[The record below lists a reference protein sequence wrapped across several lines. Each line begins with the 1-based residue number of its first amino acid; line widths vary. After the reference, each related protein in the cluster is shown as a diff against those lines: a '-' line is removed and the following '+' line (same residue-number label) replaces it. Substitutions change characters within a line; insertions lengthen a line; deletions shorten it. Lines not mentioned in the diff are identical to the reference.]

1 MTPWVAKK
9 FMIHQQEKKLTDML
23 LEKDTSPIREGE
35 ELNNVLLEAYLR
47 EHLPKEIQ
55 GEPFDLSLPLAV
67 EQFPGGHSNL
77 TYMVSLFGREFVLR
91 RPPFG
96 PVAPT
101 AHDMPREFRLLEAI
115 NPHFNIAPKPYLLCE
130 DVSVIGAPFYLME
143 RRKGLVIR
151 RDLPEELN
159 DSQTLRKISKGM
171 VATLAALHAVDIY
184 SSGLVGLGKPV
195 GFVTRQVKGWTDRWH
210 RSKTKEITE
219 IDEIAQWLLDKLP
232 PEPDP
237 EAGRPATLVHNDFK
251 LDNVMLSSK
260 DPSQPVAVLD
270 WEMCTVGDPLV
281 DLGIL
286 LCYWAEKDDPE
297 DRREAISPVTVQP
310 GWMTRAEIT
319 ELYAEFTGREV
330 SRIDFYEIFAIFK
343 IAVVVQQIYVR
354 YVRGQTHDERF
365 AAFGPR
371 VEGLARAALDLAN
384 QSKL

>member
-1 MTPWVAKK
+1 
-9 FMIHQQEKKLTDML
+9 LTDHL
-23 LEKDTSPIREGE
+23 SEKDTSPIREGE
-35 ELNNVLLEAYLR
+35 ELNNALLESYLR
-47 EHLPKEIQ
+47 EHLPQALQ
-55 GEPFDLSLPLAV
+55 GETFDLNLPLTV

-101 AHDMPREFRLLEAI
+101 AHDMPREFRLLAAI
-115 NPHFNIAPKPYLLCE
+115 HPHFNIAPKPYLLCE
-130 DVSVIGAPFYLME
+130 DVSIIGAPFYLME
-143 RRKGLVIR
+143 RRNGLVIR
-151 RDLPEELN
+151 RNLPEELN
-159 DSQTLRKISKGM
+159 DAQTLRDISKGM
-171 VATLAALHAVDIY
+171 VATIAALHSVDIY
-184 SSGLVGLGKPV
+184 ATGLAGLGKPV
-195 GFVTRQVKGWTDRWH
+195 GFVTRQVKGWTERWH
-210 RSKTKEITE
+210 RSKTKEIVE

-251 LDNVMLSSK
+251 LDNVMLDRQ
-260 DPSQPVAVLD
+260 DPAKVVAVLD

-286 LCYWAEKDDPE
+286 LCYWAEKNDCE

-319 ELYAEFTGREV
+319 ECYAEYTGRDV

-343 IAVVVQQIYVR
+343 IAVVVQQIYFR

-371 VEGLARAALDLAN
+371 VEGLARAALDLAKR
-384 QSKL
+384 SKL

>member
-1 MTPWVAKK
+1 L
-9 FMIHQQEKKLTDML
+9 QEKKLSNNFSD
-23 LEKDTSPIREGE
+23 KDTSPIREGE
-35 ELNNVLLEAYLR
+35 ELDNAALEAYLR
-47 EHLPKEIQ
+47 EHLPQAMQDE
-55 GEPFDLSLPLAV
+55 EFDTDVPLTV

-77 TYMVSLFGREFVLR
+77 TYMVSIFGREFVLR

-101 AHDMPREFRLLEAI
+101 AHDMPREYRLLAAI
-115 NPHFNIAPKPYLLCE
+115 HPVFNIAPKPYLLCE
-130 DVSVIGAPFYLME
+130 DISIIGVPFYLME
-143 RRKGLVIR
+143 RRRGLVIR
-151 RDLPEELN
+151 RALPEGLN
-159 DSQTLRKISKGM
+159 QPQTLRQISEGM
-171 VATLAALHAVDIY
+171 VSTMAALHAVDIY
-184 SSGLVGLGKPV
+184 STGLVALGKPV

-210 RSKTKEITE
+210 RAKTKEISE
-219 IDEIAQWLLDKLP
+219 IDQVAQWLLDKLP

-251 LDNVMLSSK
+251 LDNVMLNPQE
-260 DPSQPVAVLD
+260 PSQIVAVLD

-297 DRREAISPVTVQP
+297 DRREAISPVTVQS
-310 GWMTRAEIT
+310 GWMTRKEIT
-319 ELYAEFTGREV
+319 EQYAKRTGRDV

-343 IAVVVQQIYVR
+343 IAVVVQQIYFR

-371 VEGLARAALDLAN
+371 IEGLARAALELAR